1 MQIPSFGFES
11 DEDVTTGFFFIACDF
26 EFYSSLDYRYYFMLI
41 HQGRGWCLHTR
52 FIFNFVSI
60 WINSWYLWK
69 TLRYMPVINKPV
81 KQFKQWLRSSYL
93 LFYKFLFFVLLSPF
107 HISRIILY
115 IFFFLYSHV
124 VASIFWVKIKA
135 KRQWLITGID
145 PFSLIF
151 YDCFLKTFYKLCFL
165 RLIFIK
171 LNEYRD
177 IIIQRLVNLFIFG
190 QQFHFS

>member
-1 MQIPSFGFES
+1 MI
-11 DEDVTTGFFFIACDF
+11 T
-26 EFYSSLDYRYYFMLI
+26 EFLSYS
-41 HQGRGWCLHTR
+41 
-52 FIFNFVSI
+52 
-60 WINSWYLWK
+60 INSY
-69 TLRYMPVINKPV
+69 
-81 KQFKQWLRSSYL
+81 
-93 LFYKFLFFVLLSPF
+93 FFVLLSPF

-177 IIIQRLVNLFIFG
+177 IIIQRLINLFILTTISLFIG
-190 QQFHFS
+190 FIHHRLHKGRIFDYNVYRKYPTSIYFIL